1 MTIDNLMALG
11 ILAAVLALA
20 AGYGLRVVVRFC
32 SEKLKRRRRDADKE
46 WTAKLWTAKLW
57 TAKLR
62 RGAQSKS
69 QATSGRTA
77 QHGKRKSVIISKLRN
92 FIERHPYL
100 PLIAMAVLDMAGYLF
115 EDLDNLL
122 SMPIEKI
129 VGKVLCQLDNA
140 FTSINGFMELFP
152 EEIFVAITAYSLS
165 RKMRSLK
172 EKESEVEEV
181 VDKLKRT
188 GQILEGIWMRGGGD
202 GKNRGVDDD
211 RADTTT

>member
-1 MTIDNLMALG
+1 MTTDLLTALG
-11 ILAAVLALA
+11 VLAAAFALA
-20 AGYGLRVVVRFC
+20 AGYAGLRVVVRFC
-32 SEKLKRRRRDADKE
+32 GEKLKRRRRDAGKE
-46 WTAKLWTAKLW
+46 WTAMAKLW
-57 TAKLR
+57 

-69 QATSGRTA
+69 QETSGRTA
-77 QHGKRKSVIISKLRN
+77 WYGKRVVGKLRD

-100 PLIAMAVLDMAGYLF
+100 PLIAMAVLDMAGYLIEDF
-115 EDLDNLL
+115 EDLWSVSTVDT
-122 SMPIEKI
+122 
-129 VGKVLCQLDNA
+129 VLKRLGCA
-140 FTSINGFMELFP
+140 FSSINGFMELFP

-188 GQILEGIWMRGGGD
+188 GQILEGIWMHGGG
-202 GKNRGVDDD
+202 GGNRGVGDD

>member
-1 MTIDNLMALG
+1 MTTFGVLVVLG
-11 ILAAVLALA
+11 VLAAVLAFA
-20 AGYGLRVVVRFC
+20 AGHGLRVVVRFC
-32 SEKLKRRRRDADKE
+32 SEKLKRRRRSAGKE
-46 WTAKLWTAKLW
+46 WTAKLW

-77 QHGKRKSVIISKLRN
+77 QHGKRKSAIISKLRN

-115 EDLDNLL
+115 KDLDNLL
-122 SMPIEKI
+122 SMSIEEI
-129 VGKVLCQLDNA
+129 VDEVLCQLGNA
-140 FTSINGFMELFP
+140 FTSIDGFMELFP

-188 GQILEGIWMRGGGD
+188 GQILEGIWVRGGGD
-202 GKNRGVDDD
+202 GKKRGVDDD
-211 RADTTT
+211 RSDTTT

>member
-1 MTIDNLMALG
+1 MTIYDLTALG
-11 ILAAVLALA
+11 VLAAVLALA
-20 AGYGLRVVVRFC
+20 VGYGLRVVVRFC
-32 SEKLKRRRRDADKE
+32 SEKLKRRWQDADKE
-46 WTAKLWTAKLW
+46 WTATARS
-57 TAKLR
+57 R

-69 QATSGRTA
+69 QETSRRTA
-77 QHGKRKSVIISKLRN
+77 QHGNGKSAMISKLRN

-100 PLIAMAVLDMAGYLF
+100 PLIVMAVLDMAGYLIKG
-115 EDLDNLL
+115 LDNLL
-122 SMPIEKI
+122 SVPIGTII
-129 VGKVLCQLDNA
+129 VTVLRRLMHA
-140 FTSINGFMELFP
+140 FSSINEFMELFP

-188 GQILEGIWMRGGGD
+188 GQILEGIWMHGGGD